1 MKNALRIAAVCLTL
15 IGLSCCGAGLLDE
28 MDRVTADP
36 TISAPKAVSF
46 VTENQIGLSWDS
58 DKAADLYVLERAN
71 DAPNP
76 AYKEVYRGTAVSFT
90 DADVADQS
98 RFLYRL
104 NKVKGEKAFG
114 PSGAVMG
121 IGSATCG
128 DVHEPNDTWDQATP
142 IDYHGCFSNLFYYR
156 SYSGLE
162 VQDADWYSVIVPPA
176 KNANIVVTQITP
188 GITGQTATYMYRYL
202 KGTPPEQIIN
212 SLMFQIPNPNQH
224 PETFI
229 FKIFP
234 EPPAFFNDPT
244 LAGGTVIYYK
254 IWLESIT
261 S

>member
-1 MKNALRIAAVCLTL
+1 MKNALRRAAACLML
-15 IGLSCCGAGLLDE
+15 LGLSCCGAGLLDE
-28 MDRVTADP
+28 MDRVLADP
-36 TISAPKAVSF
+36 TISVPKAVSF
-46 VTENQIGLSWDS
+46 VKENQVGLSWDI
-58 DKAADLYVLERAN
+58 DRAADLYVLERAN

-76 AYKEVYRGTAVSFT
+76 AYKEVYRGTATSFT
-90 DADVADQS
+90 DTGVAAES
-98 RFLYRL
+98 RYLYRL
-104 NKVKGEKAFG
+104 SKVRGEKAFG
-114 PSGAVMG
+114 PSGAAMG
-121 IGSATCG
+121 VGNAICG
-128 DVHEPNDTWDQATP
+128 DAHEPNDTEDRPTP
-142 IDYHGCFSNLFYYR
+142 IDYSDCFSNLFYYR

-162 VQDADWYSVIVPPA
+162 VQDVDWYSVTVPPTR
-176 KNANIVVTQITP
+176 KANVVVTQITP

-202 KGTPPEQIIN
+202 KGSPPEQITN
-212 SLMFQIPNPNQH
+212 SLMFQIPNPNQQ